1 MVIWRKKLE
10 KGLSEGLS
18 KGPSEGPSKGL
29 SRDQVCAHLG
39 QKWERIEQMIRGMVN
54 PSSAAEIRAI
64 MGMTNASKF
73 KKNYLDLLIGMGAVM
88 MTDPDSPNSPQ
99 QRYVLTEAGRKL
111 LEMDK

>member
-1 MVIWRKKLE
+1 M
-10 KGLSEGLS
+10 
-18 KGPSEGPSKGL
+18 
-29 SRDQVCAHLG
+29 CTHLG
-39 QKWERIEQMIRGMVN
+39 QKWERIEPMIRGMVN

-64 MGMTNASKF
+64 MGMTNATKF